1 MIDVEEPDRYT
12 HWMATIINQSCRQL
26 TTD

>member
-12 HWMATIINQSCRQL
+12 HWMATIINRSCRQL
-26 TTD
+26 